1 MSPSVKVTPCQ
12 NISDFGDHQNYKENE
27 TSVCFEKG
35 GRVASYLFLKK
46 KKNCTRENEVTQQVS

>member
-35 GRVASYLFLKK
+35 GEGRQLFVF
-46 KKNCTRENEVTQQVS
+46 KKNIAQEKMK

>member
-35 GRVASYLFLKK
+35 GEGRQLF
-46 KKNCTRENEVTQQVS
+46 VF

>member
-35 GRVASYLFLKK
+35 GRVASYLFFLKK
-46 KKNCTRENEVTQQVS
+46 KKNIAQEKMK